1 MTTSLAITQQLEAC
15 EAVIERGMTT
25 FIEVGNALLRIRDE
39 RLYRQEYRD
48 FETYCQAR
56 WALSRSRAYQLMD
69 AADVVER
76 VSTIVDTPAPANEG
90 QARALIGLPTETAAQ
105 VMQEAH
111 DITDGKP
118 TATVIR
124 EVRERIENPDL
135 PLTQEECEALDD
147 AAYCDGSCG
156 DGLCECLAED
166 CSCGF
171 LPPDA
176 RATDASD
183 TPTPAKGSGVKDKK
197 SPGPRVG
204 HLKILTNAAASLSGM
219 QILLDAI
226 EELDAT
232 VTADEARQLWT
243 DLDSATRSLNR
254 IKNLTKERSNT

>member
-56 WALSRSRAYQLMD
+56 WAMNRRYANRLIE
-69 AADVVER
+69 AADVADR
-76 VSTIVDTPAPANEG
+76 LGPIGPRNEG
-90 QARALIGLPTETAAQ
+90 QARELSGLPAETAAQ

-111 DITDGKP
+111 DLTAGQP

-124 EVRERIENPDL
+124 EVRERIGNPDL

>member
-56 WALSRSRAYQLMD
+56 WAMNRRYANRLIE
-69 AADVVER
+69 AADVADR
-76 VSTIVDTPAPANEG
+76 LGPIGPRNEG
-90 QARALIGLPTETAAQ
+90 QARELSGLPAETAAQ

-111 DITDGKP
+111 DLTDGKP

-124 EVRERIENPDL
+124 EVRERIGNPDL